1 MGMADRPYALHMIET
16 NGLRVRAAVEG
27 TGPLVIMVHGW
38 PELWYS
44 WRHQI
49 RLIADA
55 GYRVIAPDMRGY
67 GGSDKP
73 HAVEAY
79 DMASL
84 MGDVVGIIDAFDTPS
99 AILIGHDWGAPI
111 CWNTAAMYPD
121 RVSAI
126 AALSVRYPK
135 RGPTSTMD
143 LWRRL
148 YADRFFYQL
157 YFEDEGVA
165 EAELEADVARSL
177 RKIYFALCGDAPA
190 ADYWLD
196 RPAEGGLL
204 GPLIDPKPFPGW
216 LTDGDLDY
224 YTANFSGGGFR
235 GPINRYRNQDRDFE
249 MLPDMATGPV
259 LQPCCFIAGSRDPV
273 RHFVPGRDL
282 YEDVGR
288 HCADLRFA
296 RIIEG
301 AGHWV
306 QQEAPDKVTE
316 ALLEFLSALA

>member
-1 MGMADRPYALHMIET
+1 MVMSHPEFTLRNIET
-16 NGLRVRAAVEG
+16 NGISLRAAVEG
-27 TGPLVIMVHGW
+27 SGPLVIMVHGW

-49 RLIADA
+49 HPIADA
-55 GYRVIAPDMRGY
+55 GYQVVAPDMRGY

-73 HAVEAY
+73 HEVEAY

-84 MGDVVGIIDAFDTPS
+84 MLDVVGIIDAFDAPS

-135 RGPTSTMD
+135 RGPASTID
-143 LWRRL
+143 LWRHL

-165 EAELEADVARSL
+165 EAELEADVALAL
-177 RKIYFALCGDAPA
+177 RKIYFALSGNAPK

-196 RPAEGGLL
+196 RPREGGLL
-204 GPLIDPKPFPGW
+204 GPLRDPDPFPEW
-216 LTDGDLDY
+216 LSTDDLEY
-224 YTANFSGGGFR
+224 YAANFTAGGFR

-249 MLPDMATGPV
+249 MLPQMATGPIR
-259 LQPCCFIAGSRDPV
+259 QPSCFIAGSRDPV

-288 HCADLRFA
+288 HCLDLRFST
-296 RIIEG
+296 IIEG

-306 QQEAPDKVTE
+306 QQEAPKQVTE
-316 ALLEFLSALA
+316 ALLEFLATLD

>member
-1 MGMADRPYALHMIET
+1 MLHHEFSLRTIET
-16 NGLRVRAAVEG
+16 NDIRLRAAVEG

-49 RLIADA
+49 RPIADA
-55 GYRVIAPDMRGY
+55 GYRVVAPDMRGY

-73 HAVEAY
+73 HEIAAY

-84 MGDVVGIIDAFDTPS
+84 MADVVGVIDAFDAAS

-111 CWNTAAMYPD
+111 CWNTAATYPD

-135 RGPTSTMD
+135 RGPASTID
-143 LWRRL
+143 LWRRI
-148 YADRFFYQL
+148 YANRFFYQL

-165 EAELEADVARSL
+165 EAEIEADVALSL
-177 RKIYFALCGDAPA
+177 RKIYFALSGNAPA

-196 RPAEGGLL
+196 RPADGGLL
-204 GPLIDPKPFPGW
+204 GPLIDPEPFPTW
-216 LTDGDLDY
+216 LSPEDLDY
-224 YTANFSGGGFR
+224 FVSNFSAGGFR

-249 MLPDMATGPV
+249 MLPDMATGPI
-259 LQPCCFIAGSRDPV
+259 LQPSCFIAGSRDPV

-306 QQEAPDKVTE
+306 QQEAPEDVTT
-316 ALLEFLSALA
+316 ALLEFLSSLT